1 MAVAPEFGADVL
13 IRLAESRRVDN
24 RAAKMDLLKN
34 AFYLASAAE
43 QPVKMGALRFTP
55 DTHSGYLALAFRTLK
70 IDKLS
75 LQSRVV
81 SDMLPLDASKA
92 RSLLGEVRF
101 PTLSPVG
108 CREPL
113 TYDVALFYQTVGLVS
128 RKGFTT
134 KEKLA
139 GGKLALLSPYVG
151 YLQSHSQVR
160 PAVQLLLNADLSRE
174 ELSQLS
180 NAFAHALSQLRGD
193 ERSFSMM
200 NMYSDENTAP
210 ASIAELVAALEAKQL
225 SSVPLLRALR
235 EYLVANFSGERCGEE
250 AGKDAVPGVVKEF
263 NRRFGLALRIAQI
276 APIDEEE
283 LKGAAFGPKSEDV
296 NLWQSPRAKQML
308 TDAQELR
315 FGDGLTELTSEERA
329 TATWSSA
336 LTDFL
341 TRLAEWK
348 SDGESAV
355 DLFDEKSSLYSSVTD
370 LVANGPK
377 RSEVIGGFVEFLEQ
391 NSEQAGS
398 RMEWMLTAD
407 HLLSGL
413 RAADDRQEV
422 LQAFLDSR
430 DSALSLYARL
440 ERWEPREARPVL
452 GQGAAPAKTEK

>member
-1 MAVAPEFGADVL
+1 
-13 IRLAESRRVDN
+13 
-24 RAAKMDLLKN
+24 
-34 AFYLASAAE
+34 
-43 QPVKMGALRFTP
+43 
-55 DTHSGYLALAFRTLK
+55 
-70 IDKLS
+70 
-75 LQSRVV
+75 
-81 SDMLPLDASKA
+81 MLP
-92 RSLLGEVRF
+92 
-101 PTLSPVG
+101 
-108 CREPL
+108 
-113 TYDVALFYQTVGLVS
+113 
-128 RKGFTT
+128 
-134 KEKLA
+134 
-139 GGKLALLSPYVG
+139 
-151 YLQSHSQVR
+151 
-160 PAVQLLLNADLSRE
+160 
-174 ELSQLS
+174 
-180 NAFAHALSQLRGD
+180 
-193 ERSFSMM
+193 
-200 NMYSDENTAP
+200 
-210 ASIAELVAALEAKQL
+210 
-225 SSVPLLRALR
+225 
-235 EYLVANFSGERCGEE
+235 
-250 AGKDAVPGVVKEF
+250 
-263 NRRFGLALRIAQI
+263 
-276 APIDEEE
+276 
-283 LKGAAFGPKSEDV
+283 FGPKSEDV